1 MRADARTGYV
11 APLDPNKAAGL
22 IRAATDR
29 RRIFELVLAG
39 VRSKTRFAAILS
51 VHTQELRGQFA
62 LADAAFDTRAVPDL
76 RIPRNVFKRFEAAI
90 SSGSPSVGAIATGE
104 PFVDGYLDSLGHP
117 TGNVLVMPILIAARV
132 VALVVAH
139 RGDADLKMDDVSNI
153 FTLVSATGQALVKN
167 LATRGRAAETAS
179 HKVVQPPP
187 GDPGYDIEV
196 TDINAKRKRIDALRA
211 GEDWAGLAS
220 AIRELVREGLE
231 NGEPGEEEQLRL
243 LLELGSVELE
253 RLGHVD
259 RAIEAWRSAQAID
272 AGDVRVLDALE
283 RALVQQGQWADVADL
298 LEKKAALADTVEAR
312 LATLL
317 ELAAITDERLHDDDR
332 TIAAYERVLSFDPAH
347 DRAGKE
353 LEARYSKR
361 EDWQALIA
369 LLLDRASRHEDPQ
382 ERVAALMAVANL
394 YESRIGDGRDAFL
407 VWLTV
412 FRREPE
418 RPHLIEQLA
427 RLADQASHLHE
438 VVEET
443 RALADEL
450 APEHPTIAAN
460 LWRLVGAWQRDRM
473 GNLDAAA
480 AALDN
485 AARLDPGA
493 ALEVAAQLR
502 ADGRWS
508 ELAALLVRS
517 LDSENDMTRRAELCC
532 ELGEL
537 YETELAQ
544 PGEATRWFERA
555 HDHDPDASAPL
566 VALHRLYLDGQ
577 AWYALGELLPQL
589 IEKLG
594 PNAGRSV
601 VVDLNVELGDVL
613 ADHLGRPDEAIE
625 AFREALEIDG
635 KHAAA
640 FRGLAKVYEATGQTE
655 ALLDTSEAEVDA
667 IGGANQVQRYSD
679 IAAAWYELT
688 RLDRAAAC
696 WRKLLALEPRN
707 LTAHKGLCRA
717 LRDDEQWADLAV
729 AHRAQLKYTTEPFER
744 IALLLEAADL
754 LERQFDNVEGAI
766 AAYREVLTLDA
777 ANHSALDALG
787 RLYDRAGQ
795 WQPALDMLQRLLAQA
810 STDRRER
817 AELLQRVGHVHL
829 GARDMVKAETT
840 FGEAIALDDNNGHAH
855 EGMARVLLQNGKLA
869 AGADKLLRAAQLSAT
884 PADTIRLLT
893 DAAWVFRYRA
903 NDNEQARACFQRILE
918 LDPDNADAKQ
928 AIAELLHDTEEWAEL
943 WRHLEGQAARAQND
957 STMPATERAQ
967 ILAKAGRCALELGK
981 FSTAIDL
988 YDAAAGLDPTAQ
1000 TQLDRAEAL
1009 YRSKAL
1015 DAAAAAFHTVATV
1028 HGRALERPKQIELYR
1043 RLGAV
1048 HAELGKTSQAVVF
1061 YGKLLD
1067 LDPND
1072 QATLDA
1078 LAELH
1083 LASGNYD
1090 QAVANLRASIAN
1102 APQADKIK
1110 LLERVGNLYRDKL
1123 ANPAR
1128 AMSAYLEAL
1137 ELDRTSRRILQRVLD
1152 LQSDTGQWKPA
1163 VDTINRFLEIEDD
1176 RARRAAYLLASAEI
1190 RRTHLKDQAGALDCY
1205 ETALDEMFHEDPLR
1219 SSTRE
1224 RGFAAFNALCEVV
1237 SGDDK
1242 YLEQAYRRM
1251 IKRVPKDDPVLV
1263 QLWDALGDVYRLR
1276 LDHPQSAIEAF
1287 ELAHALDPDKSAH
1300 RTRLLADLYART
1312 GGKRPTTQVSE
1323 RAAKLVEVDPTN
1335 ADSYRAISRAALAG
1349 GRIDEAWCVSRA
1361 LVFLKQANNE
1371 EKALYRRF
1379 QQLETKKAK
1388 GILDDDAWT
1397 SVRHADEDQ
1406 TITAIFGLTWEGAV
1420 ALRAGPA
1427 KAFDL
1432 KPKERLAIEDSTGVV
1447 AKIFKHASRVLNVP
1461 LPDVYVQPRRPG
1473 RLMLANCVEK
1483 GRLVPSIIVGRDLM
1497 TGYRDTEIAASVGA
1511 MISLLRPAYYLKL
1524 ALTSADEL
1532 EAALAAAALVVG
1544 RQSRAARPELA
1555 ELTQQI
1561 AAELQKRINRATG
1574 EAILSLLGRLPERP
1588 DLGRWRNAVDAA
1600 SQRAALLISGDL
1612 AATARMAASESSRP
1626 TQRVQELVAYSV
1638 SPAYFAARRHLQVT
1652 VD

>member
-1 MRADARTGYV
+1 VRADARTGYV

-508 ELAALLVRS
+508 ELATPRLRS
-517 LDSENDMTRRAELCC
+517 WRCI
-532 ELGEL
+532 
-537 YETELAQ
+537 
-544 PGEATRWFERA
+544 
-555 HDHDPDASAPL
+555 AS
-566 VALHRLYLDGQ
+566 
-577 AWYALGELLPQL
+577 
-589 IEKLG
+589 I
-594 PNAGRSV
+594 
-601 VVDLNVELGDVL
+601 
-613 ADHLGRPDEAIE
+613 
-625 AFREALEIDG
+625 
-635 KHAAA
+635 
-640 FRGLAKVYEATGQTE
+640 
-655 ALLDTSEAEVDA
+655 
-667 IGGANQVQRYSD
+667 
-679 IAAAWYELT
+679 
-688 RLDRAAAC
+688 
-696 WRKLLALEPRN
+696 
-707 LTAHKGLCRA
+707 
-717 LRDDEQWADLAV
+717 
-729 AHRAQLKYTTEPFER
+729 
-744 IALLLEAADL
+744 
-754 LERQFDNVEGAI
+754 
-766 AAYREVLTLDA
+766 
-777 ANHSALDALG
+777 
-787 RLYDRAGQ
+787 
-795 WQPALDMLQRLLAQA
+795 
-810 STDRRER
+810 
-817 AELLQRVGHVHL
+817 
-829 GARDMVKAETT
+829 
-840 FGEAIALDDNNGHAH
+840 
-855 EGMARVLLQNGKLA
+855 
-869 AGADKLLRAAQLSAT
+869 
-884 PADTIRLLT
+884 
-893 DAAWVFRYRA
+893 
-903 NDNEQARACFQRILE
+903 
-918 LDPDNADAKQ
+918 
-928 AIAELLHDTEEWAEL
+928 
-943 WRHLEGQAARAQND
+943 
-957 STMPATERAQ
+957 
-967 ILAKAGRCALELGK
+967 
-981 FSTAIDL
+981 STA
-988 YDAAAGLDPTAQ
+988 
-1000 TQLDRAEAL
+1000 
-1009 YRSKAL
+1009 
-1015 DAAAAAFHTVATV
+1015 
-1028 HGRALERPKQIELYR
+1028 
-1043 RLGAV
+1043 
-1048 HAELGKTSQAVVF
+1048 
-1061 YGKLLD
+1061 
-1067 LDPND
+1067 
-1072 QATLDA
+1072 
-1078 LAELH
+1078 
-1083 LASGNYD
+1083 
-1090 QAVANLRASIAN
+1090 
-1102 APQADKIK
+1102 
-1110 LLERVGNLYRDKL
+1110 
-1123 ANPAR
+1123 
-1128 AMSAYLEAL
+1128 
-1137 ELDRTSRRILQRVLD
+1137 
-1152 LQSDTGQWKPA
+1152 
-1163 VDTINRFLEIEDD
+1163 
-1176 RARRAAYLLASAEI
+1176 
-1190 RRTHLKDQAGALDCY
+1190 
-1205 ETALDEMFHEDPLR
+1205 
-1219 SSTRE
+1219 
-1224 RGFAAFNALCEVV
+1224 
-1237 SGDDK
+1237 
-1242 YLEQAYRRM
+1242 
-1251 IKRVPKDDPVLV
+1251 
-1263 QLWDALGDVYRLR
+1263 
-1276 LDHPQSAIEAF
+1276 
-1287 ELAHALDPDKSAH
+1287 
-1300 RTRLLADLYART
+1300 
-1312 GGKRPTTQVSE
+1312 
-1323 RAAKLVEVDPTN
+1323 
-1335 ADSYRAISRAALAG
+1335 
-1349 GRIDEAWCVSRA
+1349 
-1361 LVFLKQANNE
+1361 
-1371 EKALYRRF
+1371 
-1379 QQLETKKAK
+1379 
-1388 GILDDDAWT
+1388 
-1397 SVRHADEDQ
+1397 
-1406 TITAIFGLTWEGAV
+1406 
-1420 ALRAGPA
+1420 
-1427 KAFDL
+1427 
-1432 KPKERLAIEDSTGVV
+1432 
-1447 AKIFKHASRVLNVP
+1447 
-1461 LPDVYVQPRRPG
+1461 RPG
-1473 RLMLANCVEK
+1473 TRSASCS
-1483 GRLVPSIIVGRDLM
+1483 PS
-1497 TGYRDTEIAASVGA
+1497 
-1511 MISLLRPAYYLKL
+1511 
-1524 ALTSADEL
+1524 
-1532 EAALAAAALVVG
+1532 
-1544 RQSRAARPELA
+1544 
-1555 ELTQQI
+1555 
-1561 AAELQKRINRATG
+1561 
-1574 EAILSLLGRLPERP
+1574 
-1588 DLGRWRNAVDAA
+1588 
-1600 SQRAALLISGDL
+1600 
-1612 AATARMAASESSRP
+1612 
-1626 TQRVQELVAYSV
+1626 
-1638 SPAYFAARRHLQVT
+1638 
-1652 VD
+1652 